1 MSMTSLHHKETI
13 FNYVDNHSKEAVDY
27 LRKLVKIDTHVPL
40 GLNYDKI
47 CRVMADRFT
56 QYGCGCEIHEATS
69 PYLEASGAG
78 EMGLQGPRSNLVA
91 TYEGGGEGPKL
102 HLSAHIDTAPYD
114 REGWT
119 HDPLIGKVTD
129 DNPYGKSPLDVGG
142 GYVWGRGACDDK
154 SMLVA
159 MTMALETI
167 HELGFKLQGDLILT
181 GNCDEEIG
189 GVAGLGYLIKEGL
202 VKADYGIQL
211 DGDVY
216 KMGLA
221 AQGRVRYKIKTHGKS
236 YHGQMPIL
244 GVNAIEKMSNINVA
258 LTRYWKEELLNRQ
271 KMVPGITL
279 PESIVEAGYDKLT
292 AMLNI
297 GTIKGGIQGATV
309 PDYCEEEV
317 LRCTLPG
324 ESEEEVTQEIKSVVD
339 SVKKSDPNL
348 EYSLDIINSREGYV
362 QDPGHPFIQRSREII
377 SECLGVVPEF
387 SGNLASTDM
396 NYQVNDGGQ
405 VCFTMGTGYPYT
417 RYHQKDESVSV
428 DDFLMNAKMLALII
442 LDTLG

>member
-1 MSMTSLHHKETI
+1 MSSLRKKDAI
-13 FNYVDNHSKEAVDY
+13 YSYVDEHNDEAVDY
-27 LRKLVKIDTHVPL
+27 LRRLVRIDTHVPP
-40 GLNYDKI
+40 GLNYDKL
-47 CRVMADRFT
+47 CRVMADRFS
-56 QYGCGCEIHEATS
+56 QYGCRCEIQEATE
-69 PYLEASGAG
+69 PYLKASGA
-78 EMGLQGPRSNLVA
+78 EAMGLKGVRSNLVA
-91 TYEGGGEGPKL
+91 TYKGTGGGPKL

-119 HDPLIGKVTD
+119 VDPIEGKVSE
-129 DNPYGKSPLDVGG
+129 DNPYGRSPLDVGG

-167 HELGFKLQGDLILT
+167 HELGCKLKGDLILT

-211 DGDVY
+211 DGDVH

-221 AQGRVRYKIKTHGKS
+221 AQGRVRYKITTHGKS

-258 LTRYWKEELLNRQ
+258 LTRHWREELLHRQ
-271 KMVPGITL
+271 REIPGIVL
-279 PESIVEAGYDKLT
+279 PEPIVEAGYDKLT

-297 GTIKGGIQGATV
+297 GTIRGGVQGATV
-309 PDYCEEEV
+309 PDLCEEEV
-317 LRCTLPG
+317 LRCMLPG
-324 ESEEEVTQEIKSVVD
+324 ESEEDVTSEIKRVIE
-339 SVKKSDPNL
+339 SVKQTDPDMK
-348 EYSLDIINSREGYV
+348 YSLEIINSREGYM
-362 QDPGHPFIQRSREII
+362 QNPEHPFIQRSREIM
-377 SECLGVVPEF
+377 SMCLGVVPEF
-387 SGNLASTDM
+387 SGNLGSTDM

-428 DDFLMNAKMLALII
+428 DDVLMNAKMLALII